1 METPVITNIKDDSDV
16 LEFEVHHSNVSIINS
31 MRRCI
36 LSEIPIYVF
45 KGFPHEK
52 SEINIIKNNTRLHNE
67 IIKQRLGCIP
77 VFIKPGKEIFDITK
91 YKFVIDKSNLTNE
104 TVYITTGDIEIYNI
118 EDTNKK
124 ISKKVRDKI
133 FPKNEITGNYII
145 IGRLRPRVSPDI
157 EPETLQVEMK
167 LSIGN
172 AKEDGMFNAVS
183 TCSYYNL
190 IDESRV
196 ERAREEYS
204 NKVRNFTND
213 EKTYER
219 EMKNWEVHDKNRIIH
234 PDKYSMKI
242 ETLGI
247 YTNTEIWNKSCD
259 IMIDKLNKIIEECDK
274 ETLTMEY
281 QLGTTHSFYIR
292 LENEDYTLGKVLEYM
307 IYTMEYVN
315 KTNTNNCL
323 LVNFFKK
330 HPLNSYGILRIDFIK
345 NGDNIED
352 IKKYRDTI
360 YEILKKGSEELK
372 KLYTTMKM

>member
-1 METPVITNIKDDSDV
+1 
-16 LEFEVHHSNVSIINS
+16 
-31 MRRCI
+31 
-36 LSEIPIYVF
+36 
-45 KGFPHEK
+45 
-52 SEINIIKNNTRLHNE
+52 
-67 IIKQRLGCIP
+67 
-77 VFIKPGKEIFDITK
+77 
-91 YKFVIDKSNLTNE
+91 
-104 TVYITTGDIEIYNI
+104 
-118 EDTNKK
+118 
-124 ISKKVRDKI
+124 
-133 FPKNEITGNYII
+133 
-145 IGRLRPRVSPDI
+145 
-157 EPETLQVEMK
+157 
-167 LSIGN
+167 
-172 AKEDGMFNAVS
+172 
-183 TCSYYNL
+183 
-190 IDESRV
+190 
-196 ERAREEYS
+196 
-204 NKVRNFTND
+204 
-213 EKTYER
+213 
-219 EMKNWEVHDKNRIIH
+219 MKNWEVHDKNRIIH